1 MINLEELLKKRSN
14 ITFFRQD
21 KVPSKEIIKDILK
34 KTHNLMPHKNNL
46 YNYEIEVYGPEHLE
60 EKKFVAMSTVCSTE
74 GKRFKN
80 TNEPKDFEELEE
92 IYELWLES
100 HKQKKLLDKRLK
112 NIHFNEQVK
121 APYLLVYTQKENVL
135 TNSQKES
142 DYYKKGRLKQIFD
155 VDSSKGTGMWLIQ
168 SGMHSVYTTAFALEK
183 GLDVS
188 FCKCYFYN
196 SNIHSNILRKA
207 VKKSKDIAFLLGIG
221 FKDESKHHYKSMV
234 PKSNI
239 EEIIKWR

>member
-1 MINLEELLKKRSN
+1 
-14 ITFFRQD
+14 
-21 KVPSKEIIKDILK
+21 
-34 KTHNLMPHKNNL
+34 
-46 YNYEIEVYGPEHLE
+46 
-60 EKKFVAMSTVCSTE
+60 
-74 GKRFKN
+74 
-80 TNEPKDFEELEE
+80 
-92 IYELWLES
+92 
-100 HKQKKLLDKRLK
+100 
-112 NIHFNEQVK
+112 
-121 APYLLVYTQKENVL
+121 
-135 TNSQKES
+135 
-142 DYYKKGRLKQIFD
+142 
-155 VDSSKGTGMWLIQ
+155 MWLIQ

-221 FKDESKHHYKSMV
+221 YKDESKHHYKSMV

>member
-1 MINLEELLKKRSN
+1 MIEDILKKRSN
-14 ITFFRQD
+14 ITFFRED
-21 KVPSKEIIKDILK
+21 KIPDKKAIEDILE
-34 KTHNLMPHKNNL
+34 KTHNSMPHKNNL
-46 YNYEIEVYGPEHLE
+46 YNYEVEVYGPEHYE

-112 NIHFNEQVK
+112 NIHFNKQVR
-121 APYLLVYTQKENVL
+121 APYLLVYNQKENVL

-155 VDSSKGTGMWLIQ
+155 VNSSKGTGMWLIQ

-221 FKDESKHHYKSMV
+221 YKDESKHHYKSMV